1 MHQVWHAVF
10 GPFYPSPMPH
20 RTQNEVVFGRSPI
33 GLRSYFMYISQGSG
47 GGVYPLITEWH
58 LTYFLPPSPWCL
70 DLGYNMKPHQRDQK
84 ASTCLGSVGNK
95 AHNTLILI

>member
-1 MHQVWHAVF
+1 MACSFWAF
-10 GPFYPSPMPH
+10 LPLPH